1 MAGSTTASHPG
12 SRWSARSARSAGSS
26 ARSGDLIAVHD
37 DHFDGT
43 APTGRHEDFHGVHLI
58 FAASVPDD
66 AEPVVAEADGT
77 TDAVAWVSVADI
89 ESGRLPT
96 LDVVRYALAAAAV

>member
-1 MAGSTTASHPG
+1 VREVQEECGVECMV
-12 SRWSARSARSAGSS
+12 
-26 ARSGDLIAVHD
+26 GDLIAVHD

-58 FAASVPDD
+58 FAAALPDD
-66 AEPVVAEADGT
+66 AEPAVAEVDGT

-89 ESGRLPT
+89 QSGRLPT
-96 LDVVRYALAAAAV
+96 LDVVRHALAAAP